1 MGADGP
7 RAASVS
13 ARTKRRYDSTLRRRQ
28 AEETRRRILE
38 AATILFGERGWSAG
52 MRDIA
57 SAAGVSFETV
67 YANFGSKPGL
77 LNEVLDVAV
86 VGDDQPVA
94 LIDRP
99 EFAALAHGT
108 HRTRAVAA
116 AALVTGINGRTMGLM
131 RALREASA
139 VEPELASRL
148 EDSRSRQRM
157 TVQVAGAMM
166 RGRDLSPIESDGLWA
181 VITVEIYELLT
192 GSAGWSARQYEDWL
206 AGAITRL
213 LALEE

>member
-13 ARTKRRYDSTLRRRQ
+13 ARTRQYDSTLRRRQ
-28 AEETRRRILE
+28 AEETRRRILD
-38 AATILFGERGWSAG
+38 AATALFSDRGWSAG

-77 LNEVLDVAV
+77 LNQVLDVAV

-108 HRTRAVAA
+108 HRERAA
-116 AALVTGINGRTMGLM
+116 AAASLVTGINGRTMGLM

-139 VEPELASRL
+139 VAPALASRL
-148 EDSRSRQRM
+148 EDERRRQRM
-157 TVQVAGAMM
+157 TVQVAGALMT
-166 RGRDLSPIESDGLWA
+166 GRDLSSTESDGLWA
-181 VITVEIYELLT
+181 VITVEVYELLT
-192 GSAGWSARQYEDWL
+192 GGAGWSPGQYEDWL

>member
-1 MGADGP
+1 
-7 RAASVS
+7 
-13 ARTKRRYDSTLRRRQ
+13 
-28 AEETRRRILE
+28 
-38 AATILFGERGWSAG
+38 

-77 LNEVLDVAV
+77 LNQVLDMAV

-94 LIDRP
+94 LMDRP

-108 HRTRAVAA
+108 HRKRAAAA

-131 RALREASA
+131 GALREASA
-139 VEPELASRL
+139 VEPALASRL
-148 EDSRSRQRM
+148 EDERRRQRM
-157 TVQVAGAMM
+157 TVQVAGALIT
-166 RGRDLSPIESDGLWA
+166 GRDLSSTESDGLWA
-181 VITVEIYELLT
+181 VITVEVYELLT
-192 GSAGWSARQYEDWL
+192 GSAGWNPGQYEDWL